1 MAELIVK
8 SEKGEL
14 KLRKSSQFVGLRTK
28 ETIQTADQQYVDKAL
43 VELGGFDIVTL
54 KNTNNIDNE
63 LDTIREYNEVEV
75 GTHVYYAE
83 GSHSPMVPTG
93 DIFIVFEDGVSIDEQ
108 AIIFDEFA
116 LLLVEQRTPD
126 SALVRTTSL
135 SPNPFKVMSR
145 LQQLSLVKVAE
156 ADFDIPLDEYGSV
169 ILSDDL
175 IEHQWH
181 LKNDGRLP
189 DSNHHIKAGADARI
203 IDGWN
208 RLGNAGKSNI
218 KVAVIDNGF
227 DISHPDLK
235 DKIIKP
241 YNAITRSS
249 NMPQGDRRYT
259 HGTPCA
265 SVAVA
270 ASNGNGIV
278 GSAPNARL
286 IPVHGTS
293 FRDDTTE
300 RMFDYCIQNGA
311 DVISCSWGTT
321 DPRHSLNYRK
331 RAAIK
336 KAATQGRGGKGA
348 VIVYAAGNEQLDYIN
363 YYAAHPNVIAVAASN
378 SQDKHA
384 YYSNRGSGISVCA
397 PSNGD
402 WPIIAA
408 RAWWDEGHRSQS
420 GQRKYWAD
428 GISRGDKYKHF
439 GGTSSA
445 TPLVAGICAL
455 MLSANP
461 DLTAAQVKS
470 ILEKTADKIGHSWE
484 YDATGYSSK
493 YGHGRVNA
501 DKAIAEA
508 IRLYDKNIT
517 PPVAETEKDVSKGR
531 GLFLFNVKRQAASG
545 YGVQIGAFYEYG
557 NVLIQVEKLQKRF
570 GEKVVVSINEL
581 KGKTVYKVIVGVF
594 ANKNEASQLRSRM
607 KNAGQDGFVRNLKDL
622 V

>member
-1 MAELIVK
+1 MAALIVK

-28 ETIQTADQQYVDKAL
+28 ENIQTDAQNYVDKSL
-43 VELGGFDIVTL
+43 VQLGGFDVVTL
-54 KNTNNIDNE
+54 KSNNNIDNE
-63 LDTIREYNEVEV
+63 LDAIRQYDEVEI

-83 GSHSPMVPTG
+83 GSKSPMVATG
-93 DIFIVFEDGVSIDEQ
+93 EVFVIFEDGVSTAEQ
-108 AIIFDEFA
+108 EIVFDEFN
-116 LLLVEQRTPD
+116 LILVERRTP
-126 SALVRTTSL
+126 STVLVRTTMY
-135 SPNPFKVMSR
+135 SPNPFKVMNQ
-145 LQQLSLVKVAE
+145 LQKLSLVKVAE

-175 IEHQWH
+175 IDHQWH
-181 LKNDGRLP
+181 LKNNGRLP
-189 DSNHHIKAGADARI
+189 DSNHNIKAGADARI
-203 IDGWN
+203 VDAWN
-208 RLGNAGKSNI
+208 RLGNPGKSNI

-227 DISHPDLK
+227 DANHPDLK
-235 DKIIKP
+235 SKIIKP
-241 YNAITRSS
+241 YNVLSRANSV
-249 NMPQGDRRYT
+249 PQGNRRFT

-278 GSAPNARL
+278 GSAPNAKL
-286 IPVHGTS
+286 IPIHGTS
-293 FRDDTTE
+293 FSDEVTE
-300 RMFDYCIQNGA
+300 RMFDYCIRHGA

-336 KAATQGRGGKGA
+336 KAATQGRNGKGA

-363 YYAAHPNVIAVAASN
+363 YYAAHDNVIAVAASN

-384 YYSNRGSGISVCA
+384 YYSNRGAGISVCA

-408 RAWWDEGHRSQS
+408 RASWDEGHSSQS

-428 GISRGDKYKHF
+428 GISRGNKYKHF

-470 ILEKTADKIGHSWE
+470 ILERTADKIGYSWE
-484 YDATGYSSK
+484 YDSTGYSSK
-493 YGHGRVNA
+493 YGYGRVNA
-501 DKAIAEA
+501 DKAVAEA
-508 IRLYDKNIT
+508 IRLYDKTVT
-517 PPVAETEKDVSKGR
+517 PPPAETEEEVSSGR
-531 GLFLFNVKRQAASG
+531 GLFLFDVKKQAPVG

-557 NVLIQVEKLQKRF
+557 NVLIQVEQLQKQF

-581 KGKTVYKVIVGVF
+581 NGKTVYKVVVGVF
-594 ANKNEASQLRSRM
+594 NNKSDASSLRTRI
-607 KNAGQDGFVRNLKDL
+607 KRAGKDGFVRNLKDL
-622 V
+622 A